1 MRARRRCAA
10 ESHLRKPF
18 VFLPS
23 RLRRH
28 GRFKRSNSVTA
39 AVQADLE
46 LEGFPG
52 RVTMEDKGLQF
63 GPTFQR
69 HSEPS
74 TPTQYGAVR
83 TVRTQG
89 VFSYRED
96 YRAPVDTA
104 TLPPPEPW
112 LEPCVE
118 TADTGRMSPCR
129 RDGSWFVKL
138 LHTETKRMEGW
149 CKDMEREAEENDLSE
164 ESKNTAPSGFLTP
177 SLGSSMNGQ
186 VPVLMREC
194 PLILGQIAT
203 ASHSIPREQTRER
216 TEKQPVTC
224 SRGSSW
230 LLLDCEPGGADCGV
244 VSILNLVF
252 HVLALSTWSTL
263 SVC

>member
-1 MRARRRCAA
+1 MRARRRCAP

-23 RLRRH
+23 RLHRH

-63 GPTFQR
+63 GPAFQR

-164 ESKNTAPSGFLTP
+164 ESKSTASSGFLTP

-186 VPVLMREC
+186 VPALMWEC
-194 PLILGQIAT
+194 PLILGQIET
-203 ASHSIPREQTRER
+203 ASTQFQENRQENEQKSNR
-216 TEKQPVTC
+216 
-224 SRGSSW
+224 
-230 LLLDCEPGGADCGV
+230 
-244 VSILNLVF
+244 
-252 HVLALSTWSTL
+252 
-263 SVC
+263 